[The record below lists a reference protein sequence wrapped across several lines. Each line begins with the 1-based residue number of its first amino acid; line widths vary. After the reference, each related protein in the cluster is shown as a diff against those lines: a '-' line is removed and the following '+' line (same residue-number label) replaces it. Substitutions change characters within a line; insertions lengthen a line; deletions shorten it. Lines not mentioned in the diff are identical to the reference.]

1 MAPPH
6 LGPSTHRALLLASAG
21 AALCLTACGGDEAA
35 DDPGTGGGAGA
46 ATSGSAAPGS
56 ATGGAPIGRDSEATA
71 ERQTGDLL
79 DVAAERG
86 VDYVNVSGEPDKP
99 TILEA
104 NGAGVAL
111 FDLGGDGDLDL
122 AFSQGLASL
131 AALTDGA
138 SADLELFANDGRA
151 RFERLEGPGLA
162 GWWTGLAA
170 GDVDNDGDDDLI
182 AGGFGGLELL
192 RQNDGALER
201 FEASGLMP
209 TEPGARF
216 TPGAEREPG
225 KAPLWATSLGLAD
238 FDRDGVLDL
247 YVGQYLELDPLDPP
261 LGELGVGALSVP
273 CIWKGHPVYC
283 GPRGLTPQPDRVLKG
298 LGDGRFEDRTA
309 AWLPEHP
316 PGFTLAVQPFDAD
329 SDGDTDVYVAND
341 SVANLL
347 WINDGSGRMQDV
359 APLAGVAANQ
369 DGMDEAG
376 MGIAVGDVNRDGKVD
391 LAVTNFSDE
400 PTHLFYGSDRGFSTQ
415 TYRMGLSVASKRLL
429 SWSTHLVDFDGDGHL
444 DLFTANGHVYPQ
456 ADKPNTGTRYG
467 QADTLWRVGGRARV
481 EAFEPTSEASLFSG
495 EFGTRG
501 SAFGDLD
508 GDGRPDLVTC
518 TIDGPAR
525 VGLNTFDGG
534 HRLSLRLLGAE
545 GGLDTG
551 PRTPRDGTG
560 ARVVVVPEFPTGT
573 PDNAQFALLA
583 EVQRSTGYQ
592 SASTP
597 WLHLGFGELTRY
609 AAIRVLWPSGRVDEL
624 EAGDLDRRLTI
635 REGAGL
641 VASEAFAAPTV
652 Q

>member
-1 MAPPH
+1 MAPS
-6 LGPSTHRALLLASAG
+6 LSGSSTRRAPLPLALG
-21 AALCLTACGGDEAA
+21 AALCLSACGDDGPADPSSAAATPEA
-35 DDPGTGGGAGA
+35 GGAGSP
-46 ATSGSAAPGS
+46 ATPPA
-56 ATGGAPIGRDSEATA
+56 GGAAEALA
-71 ERQTGDLL
+71 RPAGDLI

-86 VDYVNVSGEPDKP
+86 VDYVNVSGEADKP

-122 AFSQGLASL
+122 AFTQGLASL
-131 AALTDGA
+131 GALTGGEG
-138 SADLELFANDGRA
+138 ADLELFANDGRA
-151 RFERLEGPGLA
+151 RFERQDGPGLA

-182 AGGFGGLELL
+182 AAGFGGLELL
-192 RQNDGALER
+192 RQSEGRMER
-201 FEASGLMP
+201 FAGSGLMP
-209 TEPGARF
+209 ITPGASF

-225 KAPLWATSLGLAD
+225 AAPLWATSLGLAD

-261 LGELGVGALSVP
+261 LGALGVGALSVP
-273 CIWKGHPVYC
+273 CVWKGHPVYC
-283 GPRGLTPQPDRVLKG
+283 GPRGLAAQPDRVLKG
-298 LGDGRFEDRTA
+298 LGDGHFEDRTA

-316 PGFTLAVQPFDAD
+316 PGFTLAVAPFDAD

-347 WINDGSGRMQDV
+347 W
-359 APLAGVAANQ
+359 

-391 LAVTNFSDE
+391 IAVTNFSDE
-400 PTHLFYGSDRGFSTQ
+400 PTHLFYGSGRGFSTQ

-429 SWSTHLVDFDGDGHL
+429 SWSTHLVDFDGDGFL

-467 QADTLWRVGGRARV
+467 QADTLWRVGGRSRV
-481 EAFEPTSEASLFSG
+481 EAFEPTSEASLLSG
-495 EFGTRG
+495 ELGTRG

-560 ARVVVVPEFPTGT
+560 ARVVVVPEFPVGT

-597 WLHLGFGELTRY
+597 WIHLGLGELTRFSEL
-609 AAIRVLWPSGRVDEL
+609 RVIWPSGRTDVL

-635 REGAGL
+635 REGEGL
-641 VASEAFAAPTV
+641 VSSEAFASPTV